1 MYALLV
7 IYKGYVQLDDLCPL
21 AWSKRGVKV
30 WARQRLYSGA
40 TVEVVNTLTGEIV
53 FTETC
58 AA

>member
-7 IYKGYVQLDDLCPL
+7 IYKDYVQLDDLCPL
-21 AWSKRGVKV
+21 AWSKRGIRA
-30 WARQRLYSGA
+30 WARQRLDAGV

-58 AA
+58 A